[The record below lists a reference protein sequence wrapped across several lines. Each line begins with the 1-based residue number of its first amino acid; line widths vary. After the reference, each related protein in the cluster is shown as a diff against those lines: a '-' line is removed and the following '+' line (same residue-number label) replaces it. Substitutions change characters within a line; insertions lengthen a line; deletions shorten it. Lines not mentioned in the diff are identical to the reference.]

1 MKLPIYGWINV
12 RLRMDK
18 LPFLNGKMPVYG
30 WINSSLWV
38 DKSRYKSQNCVR
50 GFWGGVEMVK

>member
-18 LPFLNGKMPVYG
+18 LPFFEWKNAC
-30 WINSSLWV
+30 LWV
-38 DKSRYKSQNCVR
+38 DKLLFM
-50 GFWGGVEMVK
+50 GE

>member
-1 MKLPIYGWINV
+1 MMKLPIYGRINV

-38 DKSRYKSQNCVR
+38 DKLLLKD
-50 GFWGGVEMVK
+50 G

>member
-1 MKLPIYGWINV
+1 MKLPIYGRINV

-18 LPFLNGKMPVYG
+18 LSFLNGKMPVYG

-38 DKSRYKSQNCVR
+38 DKLLLKD
-50 GFWGGVEMVK
+50 G

>member
-18 LPFLNGKMPVYG
+18 LIFLHGKMLVNG

-38 DKSRYKSQNCVR
+38 DKLLFKD
-50 GFWGGVEMVK
+50 G

>member
-1 MKLPIYGWINV
+1 MRSMMKLPIDGWINV

-30 WINSSLWV
+30 RINSSLWV
-38 DKSRYKSQNCVR
+38 DKLLFKD
-50 GFWGGVEMVK
+50 G